1 MTFCNSSSVLNV
13 KPRDA
18 LNISGLVV
26 NLTFARTCR
35 VATSCSQK
43 NGTVQGPKARSLRP
57 EGPKNEA
64 KGRGGVRFLGR
75 GQPASGSRVK
85 I

>member
-57 EGPKNEA
+57 EE
-64 KGRGGVRFLGR
+64 R
-75 GQPASGSRVK
+75 GQRPRRGAVLGEGAASQRVQG
-85 I
+85 